1 MEDRF
6 DDYWN
11 MYDLYSA
18 GFLTAGCFLYSVNF
32 HYNRQ
37 GEADWLLTRQTLNGE
52 KVELCEV
59 EQRSKV
65 KKQNTYTG
73 CIKEMENNTDWH

>member
-6 DDYWN
+6 DNYWN

-52 KVELCEV
+52 KVKLCEV